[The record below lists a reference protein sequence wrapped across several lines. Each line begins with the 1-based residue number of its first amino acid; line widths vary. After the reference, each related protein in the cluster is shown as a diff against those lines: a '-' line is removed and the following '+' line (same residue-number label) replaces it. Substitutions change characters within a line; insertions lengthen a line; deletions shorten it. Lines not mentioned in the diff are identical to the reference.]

1 MRNFITAFLVCS
13 GIANAD
19 VNQNAALTAQAAT
32 KEESKTVILIMETNK
47 GKVTLELYPDK
58 APATVSNML
67 SYADA
72 KFYDGT
78 IFHRVI
84 DGFMIQGGG
93 FTRDMLQKRPKAPIK
108 NEADNGLRNERG
120 TIAMARTSF
129 VDSATSQFFINLVDN
144 SQSLNF
150 KAKTDAGYGYCVFGR
165 VIDGMDVVDKI
176 AKSPTGVSGRHRDV
190 PTEPVIINSI
200 RRHSATATEDAA
212 K

>member
-1 MRNFITAFLVCS
+1 MKGFITAFFVCY
-13 GIANAD
+13 GFAHAD
-19 VNQNAALTAQAAT
+19 VNQIAISMQTAVP
-32 KEESKTVILIMETNK
+32 KESKSVRLIMDTNK
-47 GKVTLELYPDK
+47 GKITLELYPDK
-58 APATVSNML
+58 APLTVSNML
-67 SYADA
+67 AYVDG

-93 FTRDMLQKRPKAPIK
+93 FNRDMLQKRPKAPIK

-144 SQSLNF
+144 SQQLNF

-190 PTEPVIINSI
+190 PIESITINSI
-200 RRHSATATEDAA
+200 QRQSIPTNEDAA

>member
-1 MRNFITAFLVCS
+1 MRGFITALLVCS
-13 GIANAD
+13 GFAHAD
-19 VNQNAALTAQAAT
+19 VNQGVSAAKAPNP
-32 KEESKTVILIMETNK
+32 KEAKTVNLIIDTSK
-47 GKVTLELYPDK
+47 GKITLELYPDK

-67 SYADA
+67 SYVDA

-93 FTRDMLQKRPKAPIK
+93 FTCDMLQKRSNAPIK

-144 SQSLNF
+144 SRSLNF
-150 KAKTDAGYGYCVFGR
+150 KAKTDAGYGYCVFGK
-165 VIDGMDVVDKI
+165 VIDGMDVVDMI
-176 AKSPTGVSGRHRDV
+176 GKSATGISGRHRDV
-190 PTEPVIINSI
+190 PKEPVIINSI
-200 RRHSATATEDAA
+200 RRHSAAATEDAA